1 VTARRLEQSF
11 FDRPVETVAREVIG
25 SLLLFAGVGGV
36 IVETEAYGDED
47 PASHSVRG
55 MTDRNRSMFGPP
67 GRAYVYRSYGIHW
80 CLNLVCG
87 IRPGSAVLVRAIE
100 PLFGLDVMR
109 SRRGSL
115 PDTRLC
121 SGPGRLCA
129 ALGIDGRWDGHDLL
143 APPFDMR
150 TGLGVR
156 DVQVGTRIGIS
167 RAADVPWRFGVVS
180 SPHLSKPM
188 QDGKRG

>member
-1 VTARRLEQSF
+1 MTARRLGQSF
-11 FDRPVETVAREVIG
+11 FHRPVETVAREVIG

-55 MTDRNRSMFGPP
+55 MTDRNRSMFGLP
-67 GRAYVYRSYGIHW
+67 GCAYVYRSYGIHW

-109 SRRGSL
+109 SRRGAL

-129 ALGIDGRWDGHDLL
+129 ALGIDRRWDGHDLNL
-143 APPFDMR
+143 PPFDLR
-150 TGLGVR
+150 AGPDRLEIDAGP
-156 DVQVGTRIGIS
+156 RIGIS
-167 RAADVPWRFGVVS
+167 QAVDVPWRFGAVG
-180 SPHLSKPM
+180 SPYLSKPM
-188 QDGKRG
+188 RDGKRG

>member
-1 VTARRLEQSF
+1 MSSCDLYRGWERGVERSF
-11 FDRPVETVAREVIG
+11 FRRPVETVAREMVG
-25 SLLLFAGVGGV
+25 ALLLFQGVGGV
-36 IVETEAYGDED
+36 IVETEAYDDED

-55 MTDRNRSMFGPP
+55 MTGRNRSMFGPT
-67 GRAYVYRSYGIHW
+67 GCAYVYRSYGIHW

-87 IRPGSAVLVRAIE
+87 VRPGSAVLVRAME

-109 SRRGSL
+109 SRRGAM

-129 ALGIDGRWDGHDLL
+129 ALGIDGRWDGHDLH

-150 TGLGVR
+150 AGPDRR
-156 DVQVGTRIGIS
+156 DIPAGPRIGIS
-167 RAADVPWRFGVVS
+167 LAVDVP
-180 SPHLSKPM
+180 
-188 QDGKRG
+188 